1 MSSSS
6 RQSEDGLAEST
17 RKVSFNE
24 SSVDG
29 KTTHICIFSSFILES
44 CVLKNIYII
53 KTPT

>member
-17 RKVSFNE
+17 RKVSLND

-29 KTTHICIFSSFILES
+29 LTHICIFFLH
-44 CVLKNIYII
+44 L
-53 KTPT
+53 